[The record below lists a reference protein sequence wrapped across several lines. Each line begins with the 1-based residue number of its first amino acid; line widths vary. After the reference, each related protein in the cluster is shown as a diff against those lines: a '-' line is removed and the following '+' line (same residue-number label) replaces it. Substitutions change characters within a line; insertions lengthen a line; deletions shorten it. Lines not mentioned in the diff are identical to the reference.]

1 MTVCCEDVVFRGRVQ
16 GVGFRFTPRRV
27 ARGFAVAGWVRTEP
41 DGSVRCVVE
50 GDGDEVDRFVE
61 AVREAMRGNV
71 TGIERQPAAD
81 AGGFE
86 TFEIRY

>member
-1 MTVCCEDVVFRGRVQ
+1 
-16 GVGFRFTPRRV
+16 
-27 ARGFAVAGWVRTEP
+27 VRNEP

-61 AVREAMRGNV
+61 AVRDAMRGNV